1 LPQADDPLPT
11 NIHATALVLGDR
23 GVLIV
28 GPSGA
33 GKTTLAL
40 TLIDRF
46 LSNERLAR
54 LVGDDQLF
62 IAGRGGRL
70 VVSCPPAIAGL
81 AEIRGVGPWP
91 LRALAS
97 AVIDVVVRLV
107 PEPDAPRLPDPASET
122 IAGIELPRLDL
133 PSRNAVAGSLAVTA
147 WLAAPPFR

>member
-1 LPQADDPLPT
+1 MPQA

-23 GVLIV
+23 GVLIA
-28 GPSGA
+28 GASGS

-62 IAGRGGRL
+62 VAARGGRL
-70 VVSCPPAIAGL
+70 LASCPPSIAGL
-81 AEIRGVGPWP
+81 AEIRGIGPRP
-91 LRALAS
+91 LPALAS
-97 AVIDVVVRLV
+97 TVIDLIVRLV
-107 PEPDAPRLPDPASET
+107 PGHDAPRLPEPASET

-133 PSRNAVAGSLAVTA
+133 PARNAVAASLAVTA
-147 WLAAPPFR
+147 WLAAPEFR

>member
-1 LPQADDPLPT
+1 LPQT

-23 GVLIV
+23 GVLIA

-46 LSNERLAR
+46 GSNERFAR

-62 IAGRGGRL
+62 IAARGGRL
-70 VVSCPPAIAGL
+70 VASCPPAIAGL
-81 AEIRGVGPWP
+81 AEVRGVGPRALP
-91 LRALAS
+91 ALAS
-97 AVIDVVVRLV
+97 AVIDLIVRLV
-107 PEPDAPRLPDPASET
+107 PEHDAPRLPDPASET

-133 PSRNAVAGSLAVTA
+133 PARNAVAASLAVTA
-147 WLAAPPFR
+147 WLAAPAFR